1 MKPLA
6 FVISPGLGQTA
17 VLMILSGILV
27 TRKMKDPRVCVI
39 SVLILFQIFVTFFL
53 SIHCSKILLHVND
66 VGLPLYRIEET
77 IFLIYILWRSQ

>member
-27 TRKMKDPRVCVI
+27 PRRTRDLRVCVI
-39 SVLILFQIFVTFFL
+39 SVFMLFQIFVAFF
-53 SIHCSKILLHVND
+53 
-66 VGLPLYRIEET
+66 
-77 IFLIYILWRSQ
+77 

>member
-1 MKPLA
+1 MKPLV

-39 SVLILFQIFVTFFL
+39 SVLILLQIFITLCACV
-53 SIHCSKILLHVND
+53 CQYRSKILLHVND
-66 VGLPLYRIEET
+66 VGLPPLRID
-77 IFLIYILWRSQ
+77 

>member
-17 VLMILSGILV
+17 VLMILLGILV

-39 SVLILFQIFVTFFL
+39 SVLILFQIFITFFVCMCVCQY
-53 SIHCSKILLHVND
+53 CSKILLRVND
-66 VGLPLYRIEET
+66 VGLFPLRID
-77 IFLIYILWRSQ
+77 